1 MLGFAIAYL
10 MQLCTEL
17 KDRDESNPKYAKMK
31 ELGSYSESDP
41 MRDYA
46 LTDSVYSLAF
56 VINMKHDTLRSFKE
70 KDEDLIP
77 QEALPSKLTVFEVN
91 LTAMMCAFFQSFTS
105 ILLLN
110 DFLHTNQSSED
121 SQSYQASTLEAN
133 PIIIIKFICA
143 LLFHFGFETEIRN
156 GLKMMKY
163 VLLHYDQFTNPGI
176 SFLIGF
182 LRSTMIILVEFINL
196 WNLSNITE
204 GVKDLMFDF
213 IALGIIA
220 EFDDYFIQLYS
231 NSTLTP
237 MIGMNLKF
245 QNVYTP
251 KREGQTIEEKSRYK
265 IMEKV
270 KKYLEELQ
278 KILKQKNRPSA
289 V

>member
-1 MLGFAIAYL
+1 
-10 MQLCTEL
+10 
-17 KDRDESNPKYAKMK
+17 
-31 ELGSYSESDP
+31 
-41 MRDYA
+41 
-46 LTDSVYSLAF
+46 
-56 VINMKHDTLRSFKE
+56 
-70 KDEDLIP
+70 
-77 QEALPSKLTVFEVN
+77 
-91 LTAMMCAFFQSFTS
+91 
-105 ILLLN
+105 
-110 DFLHTNQSSED
+110 
-121 SQSYQASTLEAN
+121 
-133 PIIIIKFICA
+133 
-143 LLFHFGFETEIRN
+143 
-156 GLKMMKY
+156 
-163 VLLHYDQFTNPGI
+163 
-176 SFLIGF
+176 
-182 LRSTMIILVEFINL
+182 MIILVEFINL

-278 KILKQKNRPSA
+278 KSSNKKTDRVQCNC
-289 V
+289 